1 MNPTRDTLFEIL
13 YISSTDALIKCSD
26 VCEYFNKAT
35 IYDYLWKH
43 KCYRDIDYRL
53 IKQLYRDSYMDC
65 YMKWYKLSKVK
76 SGLKY
81 IGSVYTL
88 YNLQRLFLF
97 NNKISEIPKEIGQLQ
112 NLQYFNLT
120 NNQISEIPKEIG
132 QLQNLQYLRLSNNQ
146 ISEIPKELIHMNI
159 RY

>member
-53 IKQLYRDSYMDC
+53 IKQLYRGSYMDC
-65 YMKWYKLSKVK
+65 YIKWYKLSNLK
-76 SGLKY
+76 SKLKY
-81 IGSVYTL
+81 KYSVFKL
-88 YNLQRLFLF
+88 YNSLELELF
-97 NNKISEIPKEIGQLQ
+97 NQISKIPKEIGQLQ
-112 NLQYFNLT
+112 NFPELFLSKNK
-120 NNQISEIPKEIG
+120 ISKIPE
-132 QLQNLQYLRLSNNQ
+132 
-146 ISEIPKELIHMNI
+146 ELKHMNI
-159 RY
+159 HY

>member
-13 YISSTDALIKCSD
+13 FVSSTDTIIKCSD

-65 YMKWYKLSKVK
+65 YMKWYKLSNLK
-76 SGLKY
+76 STLKY
-81 IGSVYTL
+81 GYSVYKL
-88 YNLQRLFLF
+88 YNIQELVLS
-97 NNKISEIPKEIGQLQ
+97 NNQTSEIPKEIGQLQ
-112 NLQYFNLT
+112 NLQ
-120 NNQISEIPKEIG
+120 EI
-132 QLQNLQYLRLSNNQ
+132 YLSHNQ

-159 RY
+159 HY

>member
-13 YISSTDALIKCSD
+13 CVSSMDALIKCSD

-76 SGLKY
+76 SKLKY
-81 IGSVYTL
+81 TESVY
-88 YNLQRLFLF
+88 
-97 NNKISEIPKEIGQLQ
+97 
-112 NLQYFNLT
+112 
-120 NNQISEIPKEIG
+120 
-132 QLQNLQYLRLSNNQ
+132 
-146 ISEIPKELIHMNI
+146 
-159 RY
+159 